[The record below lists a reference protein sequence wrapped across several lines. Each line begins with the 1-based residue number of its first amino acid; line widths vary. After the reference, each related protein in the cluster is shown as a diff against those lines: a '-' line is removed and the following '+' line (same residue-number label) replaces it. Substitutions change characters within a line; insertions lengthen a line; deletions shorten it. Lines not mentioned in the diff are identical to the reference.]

1 MVSENTFL
9 EVIYNHLFRNYNIR
23 LCVENKKKIVKF
35 LSKFDN
41 VSIGNLLIHVNQKIL
56 KSDNVLLLKI
66 GNDKVAI
73 EIKEVD

>member
-35 LSKFDN
+35 YIYIKN
-41 VSIGNLLIHVNQKIL
+41 
-56 KSDNVLLLKI
+56 
-66 GNDKVAI
+66 KVMYD
-73 EIKEVD
+73 EL